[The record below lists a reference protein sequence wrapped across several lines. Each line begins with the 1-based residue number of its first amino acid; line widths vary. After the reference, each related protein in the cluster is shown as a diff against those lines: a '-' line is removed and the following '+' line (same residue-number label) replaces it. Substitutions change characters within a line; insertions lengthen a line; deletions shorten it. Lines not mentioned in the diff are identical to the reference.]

1 MTDTPPDDPT
11 PEAPDADAAATVDAG
26 ERTDVES
33 AATTAVAEPAPAAVD
48 ERPRDALQTRLLIP
62 LLLPVLAV
70 IAVGIYALN
79 VSRVF
84 LAGDSTSALV
94 IATIITL
101 LILIGGAI
109 ISATP
114 GLRTSSLAMFMGLVV
129 VIVIGAGL
137 LALGPSVNTGS
148 GAASTQQAQCTSP
161 TSTVTIEALASI
173 RYSQSDYPA
182 TAGCVQF
189 EFTGATGHTMQ
200 FRKLDVKGFPIG
212 SVGGGT
218 PTKGAVDLKAGSY
231 EVYCTIDGHAQ
242 QGMTATI
249 TVG

>member
-11 PEAPDADAAATVDAG
+11 PEAPDVDAATAADGDAST
-26 ERTDVES
+26 EVES
-33 AATTAVAEPAPAAVD
+33 ATTTAVAEPAHAAV
-48 ERPRDALQTRLLIP
+48 EGRPREALQTRLLIP
-62 LLLPVLAV
+62 LLLPVLAI
-70 IAVGIYALN
+70 IAVGLYALN

-101 LILIGGAI
+101 LILVGGAI

-114 GLRTSSLAMFMGLVV
+114 GARTSSLAMFMGLVV
-129 VIVIGAGL
+129 VIVISAGL
-137 LALGPSVNTGS
+137 LALGPSVDTGK
-148 GAASTQQAQCTSP
+148 GEASTQLAQCKAP
-161 TSTVTIEALASI
+161 TSTVTVEALASI
-173 RYSQSDYPA
+173 RYSQADYPT

-212 SVGGGT
+212 SVGGST
-218 PTKGAVDLKAGSY
+218 ATKGAVDLKPGTY
-231 EVYCTIDGHAQ
+231 DFYCTIDGHAQ
-242 QGMTATI
+242 QGMVATV